1 MSERRRW
8 IRRTSDILRRASRL
22 AFCLLPLLVSGVGCA
37 IGRPAAEMS
46 LRDGD
51 KAMAAA
57 DFDAALKAYQ
67 KAVKLDPA
75 FPEAYTKLGVAYKE
89 VGDLPEA
96 ETTLQKAVEL
106 DPKSYEP
113 IFQLGEVYRLMDRAK
128 QAIRAYLAAIEID
141 RQQFFAHFR
150 LAGCYQQ
157 LEQYASAIES
167 YRASLKIDPRN
178 AYAWSNLGACYDADG
193 DPYQAIASYKRS
205 LECNVQQPLVLVN
218 LATVYINQDRYDA
231 GRRTL
236 DAAIRIDPNVSV
248 AHERLGY
255 CHWREGAMDEA
266 AREYAMALQLDRRNA
281 AAYAGYGVVRMSQYL
296 DTPARVALQREALE
310 AWHRSLEIN
319 PDQPKIRELI
329 DRYRGDT
336 GTPPLDLAGSAPPGG

>member
-1 MSERRRW
+1 MSGSRRNP
-8 IRRTSDILRRASRL
+8 RRANDGLGRVARL
-22 AFCLLPLLVSGVGCA
+22 AAAALALWLCAGCQIA
-37 IGRPAAEMS
+37 RPAAEIE
-46 LRDGD
+46 LRNGD
-51 KAMAAA
+51 RALAAA

-67 KAVKLDPA
+67 KAVRLDPT
-75 FPEAYTKLGVAYKE
+75 FPAAHTKLGVAYKE
-89 VGDLPEA
+89 VGDLDQA

-106 DPKSYEP
+106 DPKGYEP
-113 IFQLGEVYRLMDRAK
+113 VFQLGEVYRLLDRAK
-128 QAIRAYLAAIEID
+128 QAIRAYLAAIEND
-141 RQQFFAHFR
+141 PNQFFAHFR

-157 LEQYASAIES
+157 LEQFASAIES
-167 YRASLKIDPRN
+167 YRTALKIDPRN
-178 AYAWSNLGACYDADG
+178 AYAWSNLGACYDSDG
-193 DPYQAIASYKRS
+193 DPYQAISSYKRS

-255 CHWREGAMDEA
+255 CHWREGDMDTA
-266 AREYAMALQLDRRNA
+266 AKEYATALQLDRRNS

-296 DTPARVALQREALE
+296 DQPAKGSLQREAME

-329 DRYRGDT
+329 DRYRGD
-336 GTPPLDLAGSAPPGG
+336 GSASPLDLAGSAPSSP